1 MDVDITTIIYLNIM
15 NQNELK
21 LVFDE
26 NSTVLDLILEL
37 KPEDFGGIQFDN
49 FEDAMKNRTLVTHNH
64 ILVDYDVIISQKFK
78 IGDRLFIQLKINFD
92 KNIEFLVYDKTM
104 ALDMLFNLVS
114 IQNDNDSK

>member
-1 MDVDITTIIYLNIM
+1 M
-15 NQNELK
+15 E
-21 LVFDE
+21 
-26 NSTVLDLILEL
+26 
-37 KPEDFGGIQFDN
+37 
-49 FEDAMKNRTLVTHNH
+49 NRTLVTHNH

>member
-1 MDVDITTIIYLNIM
+1 
-15 NQNELK
+15 
-21 LVFDE
+21 
-26 NSTVLDLILEL
+26 
-37 KPEDFGGIQFDN
+37 
-49 FEDAMKNRTLVTHNH
+49 MKNRTLVTHNH

-104 ALDMLFNLVS
+104 ALDMLFHLVA

>member
-1 MDVDITTIIYLNIM
+1 MDVDITKIIYLNIM

-21 LVFDE
+21 LEFDE
-26 NSTVLDLILEL
+26 NTTVLDLILEL
-37 KPEDFGGIQFDN
+37 QPEDFGGIQLDN

-104 ALDMLFNLVS
+104 ALDMLFHLVA

>member
-1 MDVDITTIIYLNIM
+1 
-15 NQNELK
+15 
-21 LVFDE
+21 
-26 NSTVLDLILEL
+26 
-37 KPEDFGGIQFDN
+37 
-49 FEDAMKNRTLVTHNH
+49 MKNRTLVTHNH

-114 IQNDNDSK
+114 IKNDNNSK

>member
-1 MDVDITTIIYLNIM
+1 
-15 NQNELK
+15 
-21 LVFDE
+21 
-26 NSTVLDLILEL
+26 
-37 KPEDFGGIQFDN
+37 
-49 FEDAMKNRTLVTHNH
+49 MKNRTLVTHNH